1 LTAARFRFSGS
12 YPATRRFSSAGFSN
26 PTSLASVAGPSLRAL
41 EAIYAYQKKNLSRTS
56 TIAQKASDA
65 VGKAIK
71 RLHSHIAKA
80 TNADGTS
87 NTILRAFADHIR
99 QRILIPSGRNGAHGG
114 FRPPHAYGGFF
125 ICQKPNDT
133 ERIV

>member
-1 LTAARFRFSGS
+1 
-12 YPATRRFSSAGFSN
+12 
-26 PTSLASVAGPSLRAL
+26 LASVAGPSLRAL

-71 RLHSHIAKA
+71 RLHARLAKA
-80 TNADGTS
+80 ADANGIS
-87 NTILRAFADHIR
+87 NPILRVFADHIR
-99 QRILIPSGRNGAHGG
+99 QHILTPSGRNGAHGG

-133 ERIV
+133 EWIV